1 MNEIENR
8 IIAMNLEY
16 LPCPEALPRAWSEM
30 TPSEQAMT
38 VWFVKE
44 RSFFYKDKVARHVV
58 ACAIE
63 KNGGTITEEEAARL
77 WGLFH

>member
-1 MNEIENR
+1 MNK
-8 IIAMNLEY
+8 IIAMNYKY

-38 VWFVKE
+38 VWFVSG
-44 RSFFYKDKVARHVV
+44 RSVSYKDPIARHVI

-63 KNGGTITEEEAARL
+63 KNGGTIHEEEADTL
-77 WGLFH
+77 WNLFFD